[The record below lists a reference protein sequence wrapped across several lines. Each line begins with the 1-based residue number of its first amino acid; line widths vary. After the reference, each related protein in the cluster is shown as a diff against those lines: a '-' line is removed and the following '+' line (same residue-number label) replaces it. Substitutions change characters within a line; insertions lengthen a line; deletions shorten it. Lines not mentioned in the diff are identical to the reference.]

1 MRVGAAQLHCSTM
14 TLRCRG
20 RQLVSEEA
28 RHSNTSSSCAQCAPQ
43 TAAAAAADYDDG
55 DTQHHPA
62 AAARSETFLGLR
74 EPGMRC
80 YFSITQL

>member
-1 MRVGAAQLHCSTM
+1 MRVGAAQLHCSIM
-14 TLRCRG
+14 TLRYRG

-28 RHSNTSSSCAQCAPQ
+28 RHSNTSSSCAQCALQ
-43 TAAAAAADYDDG
+43 TAAAAADDDDG

-80 YFSITQL
+80 YLSITQL

>member
-1 MRVGAAQLHCSTM
+1 MRVGAAQLHCSIM
-14 TLRCRG
+14 TLRYRG

-28 RHSNTSSSCAQCAPQ
+28 RHSNTSSSCAQCAQQ
-43 TAAAAAADYDDG
+43 TAAAAADG

-80 YFSITQL
+80 YLSITQL